1 MAHLC
6 VMAKNSLSLSQK
18 KDYAKT
24 LYLNNRD
31 LNQKEIAQRVD
42 VTEKTIG
49 NWIKEGEW
57 EVLRRSLLVSKSDQ
71 IARLYKTIENVQTK
85 IDEMEGIGDTKMA
98 DMMIKYT
105 AAAKNL
111 ENDTSVAEMVDTMM
125 KFGTFVQ
132 RHYPDHFKVITD
144 MSDAF
149 VMEKLN

>member
-1 MAHLC
+1 
-6 VMAKNSLSLSQK
+6 MAKNSLSLSQK

-125 KFGTFVQ
+125 KFGLYVQ
-132 RHYPDHFKVITD
+132 RNNPEHYALITD
-144 MSDAF
+144 LSDAF